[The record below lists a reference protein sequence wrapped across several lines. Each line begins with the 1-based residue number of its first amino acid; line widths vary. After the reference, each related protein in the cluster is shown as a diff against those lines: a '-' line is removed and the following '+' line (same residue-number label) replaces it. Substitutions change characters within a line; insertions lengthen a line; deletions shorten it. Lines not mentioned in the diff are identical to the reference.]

1 MVGTLRLNRKGNPIE
16 VVTAKLR
23 RGEVIA
29 QENSKGITVM
39 KWKDKRDVLVL
50 STKHSDE
57 MENITTKKGVCCKP
71 KIIIDYNKGKTA
83 IDLSDQ
89 MSAYSSP
96 LRRSLKWYRK
106 LVFDLLLNTAVVNAL
121 HMFQNVTGRK
131 MSITIF
137 RKQLVDALTR
147 HSHEKTP
154 IRANTSRHIH
164 KFQKKEGKAHKVRK
178 YCAKCYSTNTK
189 TFGRKLAKK
198 LTKQFVTYCNM
209 CKSQTHLCLK
219 CFNKLH

>member
-1 MVGTLRLNRKGNPIE
+1 MVGTLRPNRKDNPNE

-29 QENSKGITVM
+29 QENSKGITIM

-57 MENITTKKGVCCKP
+57 MENVTIKTGVCCKP

-89 MSAYSSP
+89 MGAYSSP

-131 MSITIF
+131 MSVTTF

-147 HSHEKTP
+147 HSHEETP
-154 IRANTSRHIH
+154 IRADTSRRIH
-164 KFQKKEGKAHKVRK
+164 KCQKKEGKAHKVRK
-178 YCAKCYSTNTK
+178 YCAECYSTNTK
-189 TFGRKLAKK
+189 IFGRQLARKI
-198 LTKQFVTYCNM
+198 TKQVLTCCKV
-209 CKSQTHLCLK
+209 CKSQPHLCLK